1 MAIVASSSS
10 SSSSSS
16 MLAPPPPPSH
26 LPSSPSDAEALR
38 SLLRLSREISLSE
51 PPRSLPT
58 RLLATAASRRCK
70 LLSVLFE
77 ELLRDGAVAGELPR
91 AASLCLA
98 EILLALQRFKSLL
111 ADCAARS
118 RFRLLLEADAVA
130 AEFHE
135 LSLDLATLLDILPAA
150 ELAVAEDVRDLVDL
164 ARRQCRRSTP
174 APDPAEDALRSEV
187 LKLIR
192 EIEMEIVPDRA
203 RLAAI
208 FELLGLDDSPS
219 CRDEIEL
226 LEREIGDRA
235 AEKWTSVM
243 VALVGLL
250 RYAKC
255 VLYGASTPR
264 SDASSAAG
272 FSSSAAAA
280 DELAAAAPRDFR
292 CPISLDLMRDPV
304 VVVATGQTYDR
315 ASIATWFASGHATCP
330 KTGQVLPHLDLVPN
344 RALKNLISRWCQENR
359 VPFDPPASSSSA
371 AASASAGGKTL
382 LPTLTAAAAAA
393 AAAATP

>member
-1 MAIVASSSS
+1 MAIVASSS

-38 SLLRLSREISLSE
+38 SLLRLSREISLSD

-77 ELLRDGAVAGELPR
+77 ELLRDGAPLPPPPGGRRRRRRVPR
-91 AASLCLA
+91 AQPRPRHAP
-98 EILLALQRFKSLL
+98 R
-111 ADCAARS
+111 
-118 RFRLLLEADAVA
+118 
-130 AEFHE
+130 HP
-135 LSLDLATLLDILPAA
+135 PAA

-272 FSSSAAAA
+272 FSSSAAA

-344 RALKNLISRWCQENR
+344 RALKNLISRWCHENG
-359 VPFDPPASSSSA
+359 VPFDPSASSSSSSSSSSA
-371 AASASAGGKTL
+371 AAAAGGKTL
-382 LPTLTAAAAAA
+382 LPTRTAA